1 MAYFKRAEFW
11 HRTGYVRNP
20 QQQTAQVPVAGRL
33 ARDGRDPTKTVSGK
47 PGAVHTPEDESIL
60 NYLTIE
66 KMIEGTNGSPAGW
79 IASMHRLASEL
90 LADIMTSTISP
101 AFSGTIPCDMMT
113 SFALL
118 SAS

>member
-1 MAYFKRAEFW
+1 M
-11 HRTGYVRNP
+11 
-20 QQQTAQVPVAGRL
+20 
-33 ARDGRDPTKTVSGK
+33 
-47 PGAVHTPEDESIL
+47 PEAWRWYTQRHLRRRISQL
-60 NYLTIE
+60 LHKSYYLIIE

-79 IASMHRLASEL
+79 IASMHRFASEL
-90 LADIMTSTISP
+90 LADIMTSTTSP